1 MPHEKNF
8 MPKLEGENKRPIE
21 ETGQKIEINRSELEE
36 FLNEVEDSIRKI
48 EEGLEEEGLKEMKAA
63 LNKGKNLTGRE
74 IENSLNEE
82 EENILNDAGIN

>member
-1 MPHEKNF
+1 MPHEENF
-8 MPKLEGENKRPIE
+8 MPKLERENK
-21 ETGQKIEINRSELEE
+21 ETGQKIEINRSEFEE

-48 EEGLEEEGLKEMKAA
+48 EEGLEKEGLEKMKAA

-82 EENILNDAGIN
+82 EENILNNAGIN